1 MHLCASNHRVM
12 FCLDLLKIGIALL
25 LVPISCLA
33 QNTTT
38 QRLEANIV
46 PLGALFTQSTPVT
59 LTKSNTNF
67 NSFVG
72 TMTLSYRART
82 SQWSGQGAI
91 TVKATTDFTPAGGP
105 SITRPPSAGDMFT
118 YTCGGAT
125 LGASCAGAQTVST
138 TAATNVVTLGASACT
153 GGGAPCSSANPNTAN
168 VTFTLTD
175 DPKYKT
181 GSYSTTLTWTISA
194 S

>member
-1 MHLCASNHRVM
+1 MHFSASNHRVM
-12 FCLDLLKIGIALL
+12 LCLGLLKLGVALL
-25 LVPISCLA
+25 LVPTCCRA

-38 QRLEANIV
+38 QSLQADIV

-72 TMTLSYRART
+72 TLTLSYRART
-82 SQWSGQGAI
+82 SQWWGQGAI
-91 TVKATTDFTPAGGP
+91 TLKATTDFAPAGGP
-105 SITRPPSAGDMFT
+105 SIANPPSQGDTFT

-125 LGASCAGAQTVST
+125 LGASCSGTQTVST
-138 TAATNVVTLGASACT
+138 TAATNVVTIGASACT

-168 VTFTLTD
+168 VSFTLTD
-175 DPKYKT
+175 DPNYKT
-181 GSYSTTLTWTISA
+181 GSYSATLTWTISA